1 MSILK
6 TQIHPSSDRFEANLE
21 AMEQGLSTLSRHLRR
36 ARQGGGEKYM
46 RRHLSRERLLP
57 RDRIEHILDR
67 DSHFLE
73 ICPLAGM
80 DIEGCRPGAGLIA
93 GIGRIEGVECMITA
107 NDATVQG
114 GAINSWAVKKTRRIS
129 EIALENR
136 LPVVSMVESAGADLM
151 NQADIFV
158 PGGQGFRDLTE
169 RSKERIP
176 TICLVFG
183 SSTAGGAYL
192 PGMSDYVVMVKE
204 QAQVFLAG
212 PPLVKMAIGEEVDE
226 ETLGGAEMHS
236 RISGLSDYLA
246 EDELD
251 ALRIGREILAHIGWK
266 KSGPGPRVA
275 DPLPP
280 RFDPSELRGV
290 PSADMRQPFAAR
302 EVIARVVDDSE
313 FHDFKP
319 LFGATLVTG
328 FARVHGYP
336 VGIVANDGIL
346 WPESAEKGAQFI
358 QLCNQ
363 RDIPLLYL
371 HNTTGFMVGKAVE
384 HQGVT
389 RAGAKMINA
398 VSNSTVPAITIMTG
412 ASYGAGNYAMCGRA
426 YAPRFLFTW
435 PNHRIAVMGGE
446 QLAGVLDII
455 RRQSAA
461 RRGQEV
467 NEMELAAMKQLISGK
482 VELESTAWYATA
494 RIWDDGVIDP
504 AHTRDVVGMAMS
516 AIHSAP
522 VEGTMRFGVY
532 RH

>member
-1 MSILK
+1 MSIIK
-6 TQIHPSSDRFEANLE
+6 SRIEIRSDGFQANL
-21 AMEQGLSTLSRHLRR
+21 ASMEEGLSTLSRHMRR
-36 ARQGGGEKYM
+36 ARQGGGEKYV
-46 RRHLSRERLLP
+46 RRHLSRGKLLP
-57 RDRIEHILDR
+57 RDRIEHFLDR

-80 DIEGCRPGAGLIA
+80 DIEGCRPGAGLVA
-93 GIGRIEGVECMITA
+93 GIGRVEGIECMITA
-107 NDATVQG
+107 SEATVQG
-114 GAINSWAVKKTRRIS
+114 GSINAWAVRKTRRVS
-129 EIALENR
+129 EIAFENR
-136 LPVVSMVESAGADLM
+136 LPMVSMVESGGADLM

-158 PGGQGFRDLTE
+158 PGGRGFRDLTE
-169 RSKERIP
+169 RSKAQIP

-204 QAQVFLAG
+204 RAQVYLAG
-212 PPLVKMAIGEEVDE
+212 PPLVKMAIGEEVDD
-226 ETLGGAEMHS
+226 ETLGGAEMHA
-236 RISGLSDYLA
+236 RTSGLSDYLA

-251 ALRIGREILAHIGWK
+251 ALRIGREILANIGWEK
-266 KSGPGPRVA
+266 QGPGPRKSTVK
-275 DPLPP
+275 PP
-280 RFDPSELRGV
+280 RWNPQELRGI
-290 PSADMRQPFAAR
+290 PSADTRQPFAAR
-302 EVIARVVDDSE
+302 EVIARIVDDSD

-319 LFGATLVTG
+319 LFGPTLVTG
-328 FARVHGYP
+328 FASIHGYS
-336 VGIVANDGIL
+336 VGILANDGIL

-363 RDIPLLYL
+363 RNIPLLYL

-384 HQGVT
+384 HQGIT

-412 ASYGAGNYAMCGRA
+412 GSFGAGNYAMCGRA
-426 YAPRFLFTW
+426 YGPRFLFTW

-446 QLAGVLDII
+446 QLAGVLDIV

-467 NEMELAAMKQLISGK
+467 DEVQLAAMKQLLEGK
-482 VELESTAWYATA
+482 VDLESTAWYATA

-504 AHTRDVVGMAMS
+504 AQTRDVVGMAMS
-516 AIHSAP
+516 AIHSGP
-522 VEGTMRFGVY
+522 VQGTMSFGVF